1 MHESI
6 QLVIDSLPYL
16 LKGAVFTL
24 QLSIGGMFF
33 GLVLGFI
40 LALMRLSPL
49 LPVRWLARFYISIF
63 RGTPLIAQLFMIYYG
78 LPQFGIELDPIP
90 AAMIGLSLNTAAYA
104 AETLRAA
111 ISSIDKGQWEAGAS
125 IGMTRWQTMRR
136 AILPQAARVALPP
149 LSNSFISLVKDTSL
163 AATIQVP
170 ELFRQAQLIT
180 SRTLE
185 VFTMYLAASLIYWV
199 MATVLSAL
207 QNYFEEQLNRQER
220 AEMSAIE
227 VRNLVKKFHGQT
239 VLHGID
245 LDVKPGE
252 VVAIIGPSGSGKTTL
267 LRSINLLEQPEAGT
281 IKVGEITIDTA
292 RSLTQ
297 QKGLIRQLRQHV
309 GFVFQNF
316 NLFPHRTVLENIIEG
331 PVIVKGEPKAE
342 ATARARE
349 LLAKVGL
356 AGKETSYPRRL
367 SGGQQQ
373 RVAIARALAMRP
385 EVILFDEPTSALDPE
400 LVGEVLNTIRQLAQ
414 EKRTMVIV
422 THEMSFARDVADRAI
437 FMDQGRIVEQGPAK
451 SLFTH
456 PQQPRTHQFLEKFLM
471 Q

>member
-1 MHESI
+1 
-6 QLVIDSLPYL
+6 
-16 LKGAVFTL
+16 
-24 QLSIGGMFF
+24 
-33 GLVLGFI
+33 
-40 LALMRLSPL
+40 
-49 LPVRWLARFYISIF
+49 
-63 RGTPLIAQLFMIYYG
+63 
-78 LPQFGIELDPIP
+78 
-90 AAMIGLSLNTAAYA
+90 
-104 AETLRAA
+104 
-111 ISSIDKGQWEAGAS
+111 
-125 IGMTRWQTMRR
+125 
-136 AILPQAARVALPP
+136 
-149 LSNSFISLVKDTSL
+149 
-163 AATIQVP
+163 
-170 ELFRQAQLIT
+170 
-180 SRTLE
+180 
-185 VFTMYLAASLIYWV
+185 
-199 MATVLSAL
+199 
-207 QNYFEEQLNRQER
+207 
-220 AEMSAIE
+220 MSAIE
-227 VRNLVKKFHGQT
+227 VKNLVKKFHGQT

-245 LDVKPGE
+245 LEVKPGE

-281 IKVGEITIDTA
+281 ITVGDITIDTA
-292 RSLTQ
+292 RSLSQ
-297 QKGLIRQLRQHV
+297 QKSLIRQLRQHV

-331 PVIVKGEPKAE
+331 PVIVKGEPKEE

-437 FMDQGRIVEQGPAK
+437 FMDQGRIVEQGVAK
-451 SLFTH
+451 ALFAD
-456 PQQPRTHQFLEKFLM
+456 PQQPRTRSSWRSFCCNNKKKSAPTIHQSGRDAISNVIKLLNKSA
-471 Q
+471 